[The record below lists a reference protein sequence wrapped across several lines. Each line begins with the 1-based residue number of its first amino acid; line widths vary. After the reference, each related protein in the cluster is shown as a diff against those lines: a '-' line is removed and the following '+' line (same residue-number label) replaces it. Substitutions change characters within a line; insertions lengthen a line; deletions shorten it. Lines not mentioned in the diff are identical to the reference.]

1 MKLWLKS
8 QLYKFTLINQK
19 QSKNRIQTRIIIFRN
34 YKIIREYKKKM
45 LINIKME
52 GEDVPKLESVEVV

>member
-1 MKLWLKS
+1 M
-8 QLYKFTLINQK
+8 YKFTLINQK